1 MRCVCSAA
9 YLGIAEADRLKTGH
23 KYNVQQQQTVYR
35 SEIDRIWRAQ
45 YKALSNKNP
54 PELTDE
60 EDSTDK
66 LQTSVDQ
73 IKREGS
79 LLDGRES
86 SPMLTD
92 RAESV
97 QPDDGQ
103 RRKKLHIRR
112 FVRHKLPSCW
122 SPILD

>member
-1 MRCVCSAA
+1 MHFETCISDADLA
-9 YLGIAEADRLKTGH
+9 SAEADRLKTGH
-23 KYNVQQQQTVYR
+23 KYNVQQQQAVYR

-45 YKALSNKNP
+45 YKALSNKTP

-60 EDSTDK
+60 EELVDK
-66 LQTSVDQ
+66 PPQTSVDQ
-73 IKREGS
+73 IKREVS
-79 LLDGRES
+79 ILDGRES
-86 SPMLTD
+86 SPLLTD

-112 FVRHKLPSCW
+112 LVRLATSSH
-122 SPILD
+122 